1 MLQCSFLFIVKEI
14 IIFMT
19 SCKLVIGNY
28 KGLYNANIWM
38 STALWG
44 ISGNV
49 HFASAARG
57 AYITFTEAVG
67 EEGEIIRQGRKIRYS
82 SIE

>member
-1 MLQCSFLFIVKEI
+1 MLQYSFLFISKEI

-38 STALWG
+38 LYGVFLATVPGFLRSGHIYVMVYMSYIHAMST
-44 ISGNV
+44 
-49 HFASAARG
+49 
-57 AYITFTEAVG
+57 TE
-67 EEGEIIRQGRKIRYS
+67 QK
-82 SIE
+82 

>member
-14 IIFMT
+14 IVFMT

-44 ISGNV
+44 ISGNGP
-49 HFASAARG
+49 HTM
-57 AYITFTEAVG
+57 YQHP
-67 EEGEIIRQGRKIRYS
+67 EG
-82 SIE
+82 SILSIDQWSV

>member
-1 MLQCSFLFIVKEI
+1 MLQCSFLFISKEI

-38 STALWG
+38 STALWS

-49 HFASAARG
+49 AKTRHVARMFKSRNAHF
-57 AYITFTEAVG
+57 
-67 EEGEIIRQGRKIRYS
+67 
-82 SIE
+82 

>member
-44 ISGNV
+44 ISGNESRDLIV
-49 HFASAARG
+49 
-57 AYITFTEAVG
+57 V
-67 EEGEIIRQGRKIRYS
+67 RKIKDIKLY
-82 SIE
+82 